1 MEDPRMML
9 NPHQGGLGPNQC
21 PRNTT
26 RAARGDP
33 ETVPPSSPHHSTR
46 PPQPRRDS
54 VLSLAPSTA
63 DFSSLEGQE
72 VFRRPGC
79 LLLAL
84 E

>member
-1 MEDPRMML
+1 MML

-33 ETVPPSSPHHSTR
+33 ETVPPSSPHHS
-46 PPQPRRDS
+46 PHSQPSRDS
-54 VLSLAPSTA
+54 VLSLVPSTA
-63 DFSSLEGQE
+63 DFSTLEGQE
-72 VFRRPGC
+72 VFRRPSC